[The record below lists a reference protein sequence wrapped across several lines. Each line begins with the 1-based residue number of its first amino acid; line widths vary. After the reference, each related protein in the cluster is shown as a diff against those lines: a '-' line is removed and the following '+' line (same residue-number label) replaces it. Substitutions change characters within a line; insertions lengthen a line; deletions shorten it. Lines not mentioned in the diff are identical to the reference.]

1 MNKKS
6 LLSWLV
12 LFCSLNLMFA
22 TGLNEEQEAET
33 ASLSGNYTVATNANA
48 SGGSFIKLKKA
59 APTGS
64 LELTIDNI
72 LTAGL
77 YKLEIHTFNGGS
89 SLDLDMSVNGGVATN
104 ITLQPSNWAF
114 QGTAKV
120 TRLDVNLVSGTN
132 TITFIANASDVLLDK
147 FVVTPHYNDYYVS
160 ATGNDANDGSVGAPW
175 QTLTKASAVA
185 EKSTSGG
192 VLLPGDKIFFRAG
205 DTFEGNFLVKCSG
218 TETNPIEI
226 SSYGGGELP
235 IISGSGA
242 ISGGDYFEAIKY
254 INASHILMT
263 DIWVQND
270 RQNNTRYSFGETNS
284 YGIRVTANKW
294 GGVSSGLI
302 FRDLKISNV
311 YGTTLPAEFNDLSV
325 TGLRFESEQN
335 EPSLEVTI
343 RDVLIENCY
352 FTEIGKA
359 GVWAVH
365 KGTESTSDDA
375 VNRNADFIIR
385 NNTFYR
391 TGGSGVILSK
401 MLNALVENNDFDH
414 TGYSNAIE
422 TRLVGRGSGMWVF
435 KCVNIFAQY
444 NKSISV
450 RGPGDS
456 YGMHIDF
463 GNKNIIYQ
471 YNYSEDSEGGFCEVL
486 GDNHNVAYRF
496 NVSVNDGFRDRHG
509 STIWTSGYVGTDNT
523 PVPSN
528 GVYVYN
534 NSIYL
539 GANQKPDITLFS
551 EDTYIYSNIFK
562 QTGSGQIGE
571 VVDISIQNGG
581 EFIVSNNLFQGN
593 INTAFSNLDTSP
605 VFANPNFEN
614 EGATNIDGYKLSS
627 NSAAID
633 AGKIFPE
640 PTFPMAGQGIFQDI
654 SLVPQVDIFGN
665 DIDIATFLP
674 NIGADNNF
682 NSEIDPTNVGVT
694 GVAVSSQNT
703 SLLPGGQLTLT
714 ATVSPVDAG
723 NTNVTWSSSNTSV
736 ATVDNGGVVTAVALG
751 TTNITVTTADGG
763 FTATTSVEV
772 TPEFAVNLLN
782 GDLEQGLADWNSWNN
797 PQSITNGY
805 YGKGIEITGPGS
817 INQWVKVKP
826 STTYTLSAYAKVA
839 DPQNDR
845 AVFGVNNHNNNGIE
859 NIQIYDTDY
868 TLQKI
873 MFTASAQTDSVKVFF
888 WRPGN
893 GVGKSNVDEIVLK
906 ETAYALN
913 ADFEKELLAWD
924 TWGSGT
930 VTANTNNPF
939 AGTASLLITG
949 NGGANQVIKIKPATS
964 YEITFTAKVENAS
977 KHVTFQG
984 TSSSGT
990 VYFAEQIVATSY
1002 TEYTIPFTTNANDE
1016 DTKLGFWR
1024 GSGSVGGAWLDAV
1037 SISEVTSSSKTSS
1050 KDKITADISEKL
1062 FATIYPNPAKDKVY
1076 INTQTWSGEVYIA
1089 LYNSLGVQVLNEVFS
1104 AEETTSHELSV
1115 EHLSRGQYYLILR
1128 DASGERITEKL
1139 LLK

>member
-12 LFCSLNLMFA
+12 LFCSVNLIFA
-22 TGLNEEQEAET
+22 TELNEEQEAET
-33 ASLSGNYTVATNANA
+33 ASLSDNYTVATNANA

-59 APTGS
+59 APSGS

-77 YKLEIHTFNGGS
+77 YKLEIHTYNGGS
-89 SLDLDMSVNGGVATN
+89 SIDLDMSVNQGAATN
-104 ITLQPSNWAF
+104 ITLQPSNWAY

-120 TRLDVNLVSGTN
+120 SRFDVNLSVGTN
-132 TITFIANASDVLLDK
+132 TITFTANANDVLLDK

-160 ATGNDANDGSVGAPW
+160 AAGNDANDGSVGAPW
-175 QTLTKASAVA
+175 QTITKASAAA

-192 VLLPGDKIFFRAG
+192 VLLPGDKLFFRAG

-263 DIWVQND
+263 DIWVKND
-270 RQNNTRYSFGETNS
+270 RQNNTRYTFGETNS
-284 YGIRVTANKW
+284 SGIRVTANKW

-335 EPSLEVTI
+335 EPSLEVSI
-343 RDVLIENCY
+343 KDVLIENCY

-401 MLNALVENNDFDH
+401 MLNARVDNNDFDH
-414 TGYSNAIE
+414 TGYSNGSE
-422 TRLVGRGSGMWVF
+422 SRLVGRGSGMWVF
-435 KCVNIFAQY
+435 KCVNVLAQY

-496 NVSVNDGFRDRHG
+496 NVSVNDGFRDHHG
-509 STIWTSGYVGTDNT
+509 STIWTSGYVGTGNT

-551 EDTYIYSNIFK
+551 EDTYIYNNIFK

-593 INTAFSNLDTSP
+593 INTAFSNLDVSP
-605 VFANPNFEN
+605 VFANPNFQN

-640 PTFPMAGQGIFQDI
+640 PTFPMAGQGIFHDI
-654 SLVPQVDIFGN
+654 TLVPQSDMYGN
-665 DIDIATFLP
+665 DVDLATFLP

-682 NSEIDPTNVGVT
+682 NSEIDPTNILVT
-694 GVAVSSQNT
+694 GVTVSNQNT
-703 SLLPGGQLTLT
+703 SLLPGEQLTLT
-714 ATVSPVDAG
+714 ATVSPVDAA

-736 ATVDNGGVVTAVALG
+736 ATVDNAGTVTAVALG
-751 TTNITVTTADGG
+751 TTNITVTTEDGG

-772 TPEFAVNLLN
+772 TPEFVVNLLN
-782 GDLEQGLADWNSWNN
+782 GDLEQGLTDWNSWNN

-805 YGKGIEITGPGS
+805 YGKAIEITGPGS

-913 ADFEKELLAWD
+913 ADFEKGTHAWSA
-924 TWGSGT
+924 WGSGT
-930 VTANTNNPF
+930 VGTETNNPF
-939 AGTASLLITG
+939 DGATSLLVTG
-949 NGGANQVIKIKPATS
+949 NAGANQVIKTKPSTN
-964 YEITFTAKVENAS
+964 YEVRFTAKVENAS
-977 KHVTFQG
+977 KHVTFQA
-984 TSSSGT
+984 TSSAGT
-990 VYFAEQIVATSY
+990 VYFAEQIVATSF
-1002 TEYTIPFTTNANDE
+1002 TEYTASITTEAGDE

-1024 GSGSVGGAWLDAV
+1024 GTGSVGGAMLDNISLTETPSGSK
-1037 SISEVTSSSKTSS
+1037 SISEGKSGNNEVETSSVQ
-1050 KDKITADISEKL
+1050 L
-1062 FATIYPNPAKDKVY
+1062 YPNPATDMVTL
-1076 INTQTWSGEVYIA
+1076 NMLGLSGEVTIV
-1089 LYNSLGVQVLNEVFS
+1089 LSNSLGIQVLHER
-1104 AEETTSHELSV
+1104 TTTNGESSFELSV
-1115 EHLSRGQYYLILR
+1115 NNLTRGYYYVLIT
-1128 DASGERITEKL
+1128 DSTGQRIAEKL